1 MTRIPKFVS
10 TDKVRL
16 KGDTERIMSISK
28 FKTIHSLSAKTP
40 VYTGLILCYWL
51 EGKQYK
57 MDTFNEEDLE
67 RYLIG

>member
-16 KGDTERIMSISK
+16 KGDTERIMAISK
-28 FKTIHSLSAKTP
+28 FKTVRSLSATP
-40 VYTGLILCYWL
+40 PIYTGLVLCYWL

-57 MDTFNEEDLE
+57 MELFNEDDLE
-67 RYLIG
+67 RYVIE